1 MSMKNRIKG
10 YIISAI
16 LILLLIATAVMGYKK
31 GYLNDVFRKDTQNI
45 ISKGSTEKTTVKTE
59 SVYKEEV
66 VSLNKGDSYMVEY
79 DSEKVNGK
87 SVPTLDHKYNVE
99 YIDSYIT
106 RKLPSRMSVNYYKQ
120 EEKTELD
127 SDNNFTSGY
136 YYVVVEINMINM
148 MQETY
153 NLAPQSMVIGNFVDD
168 VYKTIGEPRGI
179 ISEGMSDK
187 GVIRMEY
194 QQENNIKLCYVAAD
208 EYINDNLVVKCE
220 IEDRNKY
227 KGEVPYLVIGSEE

>member
-1 MSMKNRIKG
+1 MNMKNRIKG

-16 LILLLIATAVMGYKK
+16 LILLFISTAVMGYKK

-87 SVPTLDHKYNVE
+87 SVPTLDYKYNVE

>member
-16 LILLLIATAVMGYKK
+16 LILLLIGTAVMGYKK

-45 ISKGSTEKTTVKTE
+45 ISKGSNGTVKNE
-59 SVYKEEV
+59 PVYKDEV

-87 SVPTLDHKYNVE
+87 SVPTLDYKYNVE

>member
-1 MSMKNRIKG
+1 
-10 YIISAI
+10 
-16 LILLLIATAVMGYKK
+16 
-31 GYLNDVFRKDTQNI
+31 
-45 ISKGSTEKTTVKTE
+45 
-59 SVYKEEV
+59 
-66 VSLNKGDSYMVEY
+66 MVEY

-87 SVPTLDHKYNVE
+87 SVPTLDYKYNVE

>member
-1 MSMKNRIKG
+1 
-10 YIISAI
+10 
-16 LILLLIATAVMGYKK
+16 MGYKK

-87 SVPTLDHKYNVE
+87 SVPTLDYKYNVE

>member
-16 LILLLIATAVMGYKK
+16 LIMLLIATAVMGYKK

-87 SVPTLDHKYNVE
+87 SVPTLDYKYNVE

>member
-16 LILLLIATAVMGYKK
+16 LILLLIGTAVMGYKK

-45 ISKGSTEKTTVKTE
+45 ISKGSNGTVKNE
-59 SVYKEEV
+59 PVYKDEV

-87 SVPTLDHKYNVE
+87 SVPTLDYKYNVE

-106 RKLPSRMSVNYYKQ
+106 RKLPSGMSVNYYKQ

-127 SDNNFTSGY
+127 SNNNFTSGNY
-136 YYVVVEINMINM
+136 YVVEINMINM

-153 NLAPQSMVIGNFVDD
+153 NLAPQSMVIGNFVDG

-208 EYINDNLVVKCE
+208 EYIDDNLVVKCE

-227 KGEVPYLVIGSEE
+227 KGEVPYMVIGSEE

>member
-16 LILLLIATAVMGYKK
+16 LILLLIGTAVMGYKK

-45 ISKGSTEKTTVKTE
+45 ISKGSNGTVKNE
-59 SVYKEEV
+59 PVYKDEV

-87 SVPTLDHKYNVE
+87 SVPTLDYKYNVE

-106 RKLPSRMSVNYYKQ
+106 RKLPSGMSVNYYKQ

-127 SDNNFTSGY
+127 SDNN
-136 YYVVVEINMINM
+136 M
-148 MQETY
+148 
-153 NLAPQSMVIGNFVDD
+153 
-168 VYKTIGEPRGI
+168 
-179 ISEGMSDK
+179 
-187 GVIRMEY
+187 
-194 QQENNIKLCYVAAD
+194 
-208 EYINDNLVVKCE
+208 
-220 IEDRNKY
+220 
-227 KGEVPYLVIGSEE
+227 

>member
-16 LILLLIATAVMGYKK
+16 LILLLIGTAVMGYKK

-45 ISKGSTEKTTVKTE
+45 ISKGSNGTVKD
-59 SVYKEEV
+59 EV

-87 SVPTLDHKYNVE
+87 SVPTLDYKYNVE

-106 RKLPSRMSVNYYKQ
+106 RKLPSGMSVNYYKQ

-153 NLAPQSMVIGNFVDD
+153 NLAPQSMVIGNFVDG

-194 QQENNIKLCYVAAD
+194 QQERNIKLCYVAAD
-208 EYINDNLVVKCE
+208 EYIDDNLVVKCK

-227 KGEVPYLVIGSEE
+227 KGEVPYLVISSEE

>member
-16 LILLLIATAVMGYKK
+16 LILLLISTAVMGYKK

-45 ISKGSTEKTTVKTE
+45 ISKGSKEKTTVKTE
-59 SVYKEEV
+59 PVYKDEV
-66 VSLNKGDSYMVEY
+66 VLLNKGDSYMVEY

-87 SVPTLDHKYNVE
+87 SVPTLDYKYNVE

-106 RKLPSRMSVNYYKQ
+106 RKLPSGMSVNYYRQ

-127 SDNNFTSGY
+127 SDNNFTSGC

-153 NLAPQSMVIGNFVDD
+153 NLAPQSMVIGNFVDG
-168 VYKTIGEPRGI
+168 VINNREPRGI

-187 GVIRMEY
+187 GGIRMEY
-194 QQENNIKLCYVAAD
+194 QAGK
-208 EYINDNLVVKCE
+208 
-220 IEDRNKY
+220 KY
-227 KGEVPYLVIGSEE
+227 

>member
-87 SVPTLDHKYNVE
+87 SVPTLDYKYNVE

-179 ISEGMSDK
+179 ISEGRSDK

>member
-79 DSEKVNGK
+79 DPEKVNGK
-87 SVPTLDHKYNVE
+87 SVPTLDYKYNVE

>member
-16 LILLLIATAVMGYKK
+16 LILLLIGTAVMGYKK

-45 ISKGSTEKTTVKTE
+45 ISKGSNGTVKNE
-59 SVYKEEV
+59 PVYKDEV

-87 SVPTLDHKYNVE
+87 SVPTLDYKYNVE

-106 RKLPSRMSVNYYKQ
+106 RKLPSGMSVNYYKQ

-136 YYVVVEINMINM
+136 HYVVVEINMTNM
-148 MQETY
+148 LQKTCD
-153 NLAPQSMVIGNFVDD
+153 LAPQSMVIGNFVDG

-179 ISEGMSDK
+179 ISEDMSDK

>member
-16 LILLLIATAVMGYKK
+16 LILLLISTAVMGYKK

-45 ISKGSTEKTTVKTE
+45 ISKGSKEKTTVKTE
-59 SVYKEEV
+59 PVYKDEV
-66 VSLNKGDSYMVEY
+66 VLLNKGDSYMVEY

-87 SVPTLDHKYNVE
+87 SVPTLDYKYNVE

-106 RKLPSRMSVNYYKQ
+106 RKLPSGMSVNYYRQ

-153 NLAPQSMVIGNFVDD
+153 NLAPQSNW
-168 VYKTIGEPRGI
+168 
-179 ISEGMSDK
+179 
-187 GVIRMEY
+187 
-194 QQENNIKLCYVAAD
+194 
-208 EYINDNLVVKCE
+208 
-220 IEDRNKY
+220 
-227 KGEVPYLVIGSEE
+227 

>member
-87 SVPTLDHKYNVE
+87 SVPTLDYKNNVE

>member
-87 SVPTLDHKYNVE
+87 SVPTLDYKYNVE

-153 NLAPQSMVIGNFVDD
+153 NLASQSMVIGNFVDD

>member
-16 LILLLIATAVMGYKK
+16 LILLLIGTAVMGYKK

-45 ISKGSTEKTTVKTE
+45 ISKGSNGTVKNE
-59 SVYKEEV
+59 PVYKDEV
-66 VSLNKGDSYMVEY
+66 VSLNKGDSYMLEY

-87 SVPTLDHKYNVE
+87 SVPTLDYKYNVE

-106 RKLPSRMSVNYYKQ
+106 RRLPSGMSVNYYKQ

-153 NLAPQSMVIGNFVDD
+153 NLAPQSMRIGNFIDN
-168 VYKTIGEPRGI
+168 VYKTVGEPRGI
-179 ISEGMSDK
+179 ISESMSDK

>member
-10 YIISAI
+10 YIISVI

-45 ISKGSTEKTTVKTE
+45 ISKGSKEKTTVKTE
-59 SVYKEEV
+59 PVYKDEV
-66 VSLNKGDSYMVEY
+66 ALLNKGDSYILEY
-79 DSEKVNGK
+79 DSEKITGK
-87 SVPTLDHKYNVE
+87 SVPTLDFKYNIE
-99 YIDSYIT
+99 YVDSYIT
-106 RKLPSRMSVNYYKQ
+106 RELPSEMSIDYYKQ

-136 YYVVVEINMINM
+136 HYVVVEINMTNM
-148 MQETY
+148 LQKTCD
-153 NLAPQSMVIGNFVDD
+153 LAPQSMRIGNFIDN
-168 VYKTIGEPRGI
+168 VYKTIGEPRGR

-187 GVIRMEY
+187 GGIRVEY
-194 QQENNIKLCYVAAD
+194 QQERNIKLCYVAAD
-208 EYINDNLVVKCE
+208 EYIDDNLVVKCE

-227 KGEVPYLVIGSEE
+227 KGEVTYLVIGSEE